1 MLYLVQPLEQLYEL
15 GVTIFYPHFTDEG
28 IEGER
33 TSVICS
39 RSYSLV
45 RGETKLQ
52 IHPWLAYSNMQVI
65 NCYTILPQADVDD
78 LRNIAFI

>member
-1 MLYLVQPLEQLYEL
+1 MLYLVWHLEQVSEL
-15 GVTIFYPHFTDEG
+15 RVTIIYPHFADED

-33 TSVICS
+33 ISVICS
-39 RSYSLV
+39 RSCSLV
-45 RGETKLQ
+45 RGKAKLQ